1 MNASGTWCVNWIG
14 KSCIGILECS
24 TGVLRRQAAEHRGNS
39 NVSIYNTTRY
49 TYIISGPERWKLVS
63 RLTTRDAT
71 ICIQQSSET
80 MSVSETRLTVEAI
93 AAGTLKMT
101 LMMAFKSS
109 TIIVVAITLDP
120 NLTHEMLCDE

>member
-1 MNASGTWCVNWIG
+1 
-14 KSCIGILECS
+14 
-24 TGVLRRQAAEHRGNS
+24 
-39 NVSIYNTTRY
+39 
-49 TYIISGPERWKLVS
+49 
-63 RLTTRDAT
+63 
-71 ICIQQSSET
+71 

-120 NLTHEMLCDE
+120 NLTHEVLCDVGGKEIKRHTR